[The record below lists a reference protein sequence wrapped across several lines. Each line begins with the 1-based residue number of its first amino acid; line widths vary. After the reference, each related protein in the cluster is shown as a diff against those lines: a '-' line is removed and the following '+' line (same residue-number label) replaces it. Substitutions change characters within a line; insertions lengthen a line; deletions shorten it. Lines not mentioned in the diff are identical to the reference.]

1 MELSE
6 INLNEVFDSEIAQY
20 QAINVNQ
27 KAKVPQLWN
36 IKVPGNDN
44 LLVRMVSYLSKGDA
58 VKQVKMGDKFVQVF
72 LMSLSKNGNAAELRD
87 GLGADPI
94 GALNTIFDTVYE
106 QVKKLKIDA
115 VLFRFPAKKMKGQEK
130 SLQRIIKRLAM
141 QRTGGKFVVLE
152 DLYQFTG
159 KHAYVLIYRKNKPL
173 EDISG
178 IPDIDSSLY
187 TKVESKVGD
196 VYINYKTGKQVSK
209 MEAIA
214 GSIAAQE
221 NERNERSLIS
231 KTKVSRRELMT
242 ALYSISK
249 PDDLD
254 GYSKEAKEAFVKFQ
268 GNPPIYSSVDAPFS
282 RIQTRVNEKT
292 KETFS
297 NIADMLP
304 MSDDEQVE
312 SKYHTEL
319 DNIRTAVVLAI
330 HNEDKYL
337 SPSELDLKIKPYMLK
352 LSEILK
358 SDKEIIFKFKDIT
371 EYTLKYL
378 PSDIEYSEKLSSI
391 SKIIQAIS
399 SSYTDVVGSSY
410 RNLEESIDYTAE
422 EKDAITNYTSQNYED
437 INSFLLGNDEATKK
451 TINTY
456 IPNLDKAFSKGVKLD
471 RSTILYRAQRHE
483 YKDLDKSVKN
493 KILYFPNF
501 VSTSLAPIFFNKGFS
516 NSASSYIGQPQDWE
530 TEARETLGDKVV
542 DSNAERSSDYIARLG
557 IMISGVHKVKVIV
570 PGDLSRFSHESEVIL
585 PRGSA
590 LKIRSIHGSGELSK
604 SFLIDTVYMPAEDLV
619 ECTEVFDG
627 DKFLNEGVLEKINF
641 RNFVKEQEIIK
652 ENQTLESSEAM
663 SILADIMDFDQ
674 IPEKFIN

>member
-1 MELSE
+1 MELNE

-72 LMSLSKNGNAAELRD
+72 LMSLSKNGNAAELRN

-159 KHAYVLIYRKNKPL
+159 KHAYVFIYRKNKPL

-196 VYINYKTGKQVSK
+196 VYINDKTGKQVSK

-422 EKDAITNYTSQNYED
+422 EKEAITNYTSQNYED

-483 YKDLDKSVKN
+483 YKDLDKSIQN

-530 TEARETLGDKVV
+530 TQARETLGDKVV
-542 DSNAERSSDYIARLG
+542 DSKAEYKSDYIARLG

-604 SFLIDTVYMPAEDLV
+604 SFLINTVYMPPEDLV
-619 ECTEVFDG
+619 ECTDVFDG

>member
-1 MELSE
+1 MELNE

-130 SLQRIIKRLAM
+130 TLQRIIKRLAM

-187 TKVESKVGD
+187 IKVESKVGD
-196 VYINYKTGKQVSK
+196 VYINDKTGKQVSK

-254 GYSKEAKEAFVKFQ
+254 DYSPEAKEAFVKFQ
-268 GNPPIYSSVDAPFS
+268 GNPPIHSSVDAPFS

-304 MSDDEQVE
+304 MSDDEQTE

-422 EKDAITNYTSQNYED
+422 EKEAITNYTSQNYED

-483 YKDLDKSVKN
+483 YKDLDKSVQN

-530 TEARETLGDKVV
+530 TQARETLGDKVV

-604 SFLIDTVYMPAEDLV
+604 SFLIDTVYMPPEDLV
-619 ECTEVFDG
+619 ECTDVFDG

>member
-1 MELSE
+1 MELNE

-196 VYINYKTGKQVSK
+196 VYINDKTGKQVSK

-254 GYSKEAKEAFVKFQ
+254 DYSPEAKEAFVKFQ
-268 GNPPIYSSVDAPFS
+268 GNPPIHSSVDAPFS

-304 MSDDEQVE
+304 MSDDEQTE

-330 HNEDKYL
+330 HNKDKYL
-337 SPSELDLKIKPYMLK
+337 SPNEIDIKIKPYMLK

-399 SSYTDVVGSSY
+399 SSYTDVVSSSY

-483 YKDLDKSVKN
+483 YKDLDKSVQN

-530 TEARETLGDKVV
+530 TQARETLGDKVV

-604 SFLIDTVYMPAEDLV
+604 SFLIDTVYMPPEDLV

-663 SILADIMDFDQ
+663 SILADIMDFDR

>member
-1 MELSE
+1 MELNE

-72 LMSLSKNGNAAELRD
+72 LMSLSKNGNASELRN

-196 VYINYKTGKQVSK
+196 VYINDKTGKQVSK

-422 EKDAITNYTSQNYED
+422 EKEAITNYTSQNYED

-483 YKDLDKSVKN
+483 YKDLDKSVQN

-501 VSTSLAPIFFNKGFS
+501 VSTSLAPVFFNKGFS

-530 TEARETLGDKVV
+530 TQARETLGDKVV
-542 DSNAERSSDYIARLG
+542 DSKAEYKSDYIARLG

-604 SFLIDTVYMPAEDLV
+604 SFLINTVYMPPEDLV
-619 ECTEVFDG
+619 ECTDVFDG

>member
-1 MELSE
+1 MELNE

-106 QVKKLKIDA
+106 QVKKLKLDA

-196 VYINYKTGKQVSK
+196 VYINDKTGKQVSK

-378 PSDIEYSEKLSSI
+378 PSNIEYSEKLSSI

-422 EKDAITNYTSQNYED
+422 EKEAITNYTSQNYED

-483 YKDLDKSVKN
+483 YKDLDKSVQN

-516 NSASSYIGQPQDWE
+516 NSASSYIGQPKDWE
-530 TEARETLGDKVV
+530 TQARETLGDKVV

-604 SFLIDTVYMPAEDLV
+604 SFLIDTVYMPPEDLV